1 MNTGP
6 VIFRSEVCRETVRY
20 GRYRGKAGW
29 FLLAAISFFAA
40 AARAADSPVSIAA
53 PAAWISPLPF
63 QRLSKPEDLKSGLAT
78 YLLLR
83 ELQVN
88 GRTRETFQHEA
99 RQILTPEG
107 AQNSSRLA
115 FDFDPAC
122 QSLVFHWVRIWRGT
136 NAINKLD
143 LQAVN
148 VIQPE
153 GGPAR
158 YSFTGEQTALLEVD
172 DVQPG
177 DIVEYACTTR
187 GEDAAGAG
195 RMSGSALLRMYE
207 PVKRLATRLLWPRER
222 HLYLKNHGT
231 EAKPVAVRKE
241 DLTVYTWDNKEVP
254 GVRREDS
261 VPAGY
266 DPLPWVQW
274 SEYEKWGEVNQWA
287 LTVFTNALPL
297 SPDVARQIGEWGRL
311 PGPEERTLAVLRF
324 LQDEVR
330 NQGVENGAQAGRAAD
345 PSLVFARRFGDCK
358 AKTMLCVTLLRALGI
373 EANPV
378 LVATDLR
385 NRIEDWQPAANVF
398 DHAVVQV
405 SVDSQSYW
413 LEPMASFQRGPLAAI
428 SWPDYGRGLVVNP
441 KTTGLEVIPPCSV
454 QPRTT
459 VLEFVLLR
467 VPGQPADLKV
477 ATIADGADAEMMR
490 RRFSTSDRAVIAGED
505 LNAFAALYPGI
516 VSLAP
521 LEYADNEKAN
531 EVVVTE
537 YYQVQTM
544 WSPVLTGP
552 GDVCRFYSY
561 NVDRAARKPQGL
573 SRSMPL
579 GLSYPEHQVFRAE
592 ITLPVNVGVEP
603 GRWAVNN
610 PAFHFHKIVTL
621 SGRMAVVE
629 QEYDSLAEEVPV
641 DAMPD
646 YLRQLD
652 QVSDLLG
659 CRLFY
664 Y

>member
-1 MNTGP
+1 
-6 VIFRSEVCRETVRY
+6 
-20 GRYRGKAGW
+20 
-29 FLLAAISFFAA
+29 
-40 AARAADSPVSIAA
+40 
-53 PAAWISPLPF
+53 
-63 QRLSKPEDLKSGLAT
+63 
-78 YLLLR
+78 
-83 ELQVN
+83 
-88 GRTRETFQHEA
+88 
-99 RQILTPEG
+99 
-107 AQNSSRLA
+107 
-115 FDFDPAC
+115 
-122 QSLVFHWVRIWRGT
+122 
-136 NAINKLD
+136 
-143 LQAVN
+143 
-148 VIQPE
+148 
-153 GGPAR
+153 
-158 YSFTGEQTALLEVD
+158 
-172 DVQPG
+172 
-177 DIVEYACTTR
+177 
-187 GEDAAGAG
+187 
-195 RMSGSALLRMYE
+195 
-207 PVKRLATRLLWPRER
+207 
-222 HLYLKNHGT
+222 
-231 EAKPVAVRKE
+231 
-241 DLTVYTWDNKEVP
+241 
-254 GVRREDS
+254 
-261 VPAGY
+261 
-266 DPLPWVQW
+266 
-274 SEYEKWGEVNQWA
+274 
-287 LTVFTNALPL
+287 
-297 SPDVARQIGEWGRL
+297 
-311 PGPEERTLAVLRF
+311 
-324 LQDEVR
+324 
-330 NQGVENGAQAGRAAD
+330 
-345 PSLVFARRFGDCK
+345 
-358 AKTMLCVTLLRALGI
+358 
-373 EANPV
+373 
-378 LVATDLR
+378 
-385 NRIEDWQPAANVF
+385 
-398 DHAVVQV
+398 
-405 SVDSQSYW
+405 VDSQSYW